1 MCIKLNT
8 TPDYVLG
15 LDKKFKPKL
24 FEIEALLS
32 EFTEEMKN
40 NNKLLC
46 NGKRISKEARESLA
60 ISFFT
65 ALEVA
70 KKFIVK
76 KSDL

>member
-46 NGKRISKEARESLA
+46 GRESASKEARESLA
-60 ISFFT
+60 I
-65 ALEVA
+65 
-70 KKFIVK
+70 
-76 KSDL
+76 